1 MGYDS
6 ENVVI
11 HAEEETRAYQ
21 FFYPYSFL
29 YSIATTTP
37 PKSTKVPRVPPP
49 REISHDFLPMTNP
62 YGNFVTQSSHFVRQW
77 WPMVPHLEGIRKRT
91 CAMLLKTWTVP
102 DPEGDPPVLG
112 PNDPPPGTHLFT
124 IAQHYVTIPLRKEQ
138 LRWWFI
144 SKPVEIVCYP
154 HAPIVDPPHPIPPAV
169 FFAENQG
176 DDVEW
181 LTDVSEHVDLFT
193 DWVDVAGDDT
203 VDGIEGGPGSRG
215 NTGREIEITLNIGT
229 TEEQALPAQPP
240 EPSPAQQIIF
250 VPLIPTPQPPPQ
262 AAPVITPQ
270 IEFVDDGVPVV
281 PLVAVD
287 FGLAVWLEY
296 VNFRTDEIKIRYAVF
311 PSVDV
316 DRATDSFDGMSNE
329 NGEGV
334 AIHTLETPPEIDL
347 RKVCH
352 IGLDQAQ
359 GTIILGMRHSQVYI
373 LKYR

>member
-1 MGYDS
+1 
-6 ENVVI
+6 
-11 HAEEETRAYQ
+11 
-21 FFYPYSFL
+21 
-29 YSIATTTP
+29 
-37 PKSTKVPRVPPP
+37 
-49 REISHDFLPMTNP
+49 
-62 YGNFVTQSSHFVRQW
+62 
-77 WPMVPHLEGIRKRT
+77 
-91 CAMLLKTWTVP
+91 MLLKTWTVP